1 MSKRF
6 LFIALIAVL
15 AVPLA
20 VVGCKA
26 KAEKPVEIQNEVPE
40 ASPTTE
46 DMVPTQAP
54 LEPAQMVATETIPP
68 TANPPVQQKQSPVT
82 QEKQDRNKDIQ
93 KALKA
98 AGFYAGTVDGKIGPK
113 TKKAL
118 IDFQRAKGLKAD
130 GKVGTKTWTELEKY
144 LVQ

>member
-6 LFIALIAVL
+6 FVL
-15 AVPLA
+15 VSVGILA
-20 VVGCKA
+20 ISLAMVGCKA
-26 KAEKPVEIQNEVPE
+26 RSQKPVEIQGE
-40 ASPTTE
+40 ASEAPATSE
-46 DMVPTQAP
+46 EMVPSQAP

-68 TANPPVQQKQSPVT
+68 TANPPVQEKQPQVT
-82 QEKQDRNKDIQ
+82 RDKQDRNKDTQ

-113 TKKAL
+113 TKKAI
-118 IDFQRAKGLKAD
+118 IDFQKAKGLKAD
-130 GKVGTKTWTELEKY
+130 GKVGPKTWSELEKY

>member
-1 MSKRF
+1 MNKRF
-6 LFIALIAVL
+6 LVIALIAFL

-26 KAEKPVEIQNEVPE
+26 KTQKPVEIQNEVP
-40 ASPTTE
+40 AMTE

-68 TANPPVQQKQSPVT
+68 TANPPMQSKQPVVT
-82 QEKQDRNKDIQ
+82 QEKQDRNKDVQ

-98 AGFYAGTVDGKIGPK
+98 AGFYIGTVDGKIGPK

-118 IDFQRAKGLKAD
+118 IDFQKAKALKAD
-130 GKVGTKTWTELEKY
+130 GKVGPRTWTELEKY